1 MAHHV
6 FGIRHHGP
14 GSARSLRDALTKL
27 RPDVLLIEGPP
38 EADDLLPLATHEHM
52 RPPVAILA
60 YDPESPASAVYYPF
74 AVFSPEWQAI
84 QYAVAN
90 NIPARFMDLPVG
102 HRLALDREH
111 EVARA
116 RQTTEQE
123 TTDQEVPEQEADEDR
138 DDDADVPSANHLRQ
152 DPLNYIALAAGYS
165 DGERW
170 WEHMVEERRDSAE
183 LFQAIN
189 EAMTALRQEPD
200 AQEKD
205 PHEQRV
211 EALREAHMRK
221 TIRATQ
227 KEGYERIAV
236 VCGAW
241 HAPAL
246 AALPPAKEDD
256 ALLKGLPSRKM
267 QATWVP
273 WTYGRLTYASGYGAG
288 VTSPGW
294 YHHLWDTED
303 RIAVRWLTQVAHA
316 LRAQGIDASSAHI
329 IEAVRLSETLASM
342 RGRPLPGLPELNDA
356 VQSVLLFGETLPLRL
371 VHDRLIVGERL
382 GEVPEDAPMT
392 PLQRDL
398 AQQQKSL
405 RLKPEASDRELVLD
419 LRETNDLARSYLL
432 RRLQLLDVPW
442 GQGGERARGKGTF
455 KEAWRLQWKPEFA
468 IKLIEAGTW
477 GNTVAQ
483 AAAALAVQRARES
496 TSLPELTALARET
509 MYADLGD
516 AVVAIMARVQA
527 EAAVAT
533 DIAHLMRALPE
544 LAPLLR
550 YGDVRKTS
558 TDIVQTVVNGLVA
571 RICVGIGPACSA
583 LADEP
588 AREMFDH
595 ISAVHGAIA
604 LLDNAE
610 HTRVWQAA
618 LARLLDQAQVHGVI
632 QGRCCRLLL
641 DAGQLDEVEAAR
653 RIGFALST
661 ANDPTQAAAWVDGF
675 LRGSGQVLIYDEALW
690 NLIDAWVSS
699 LAADTFTQ
707 LLPLLRRTFAT
718 FTPPERRAM
727 GERVRTEKPKGA
739 HAAAATAEDF
749 DAERAQRVLPLVT
762 KLLGLTEA

>member
-1 MAHHV
+1 MTHHV

-14 GSARSLRDALTKL
+14 GSARSLRDALARL
-27 RPDVLLIEGPP
+27 RPDVVLIEGPP
-38 EADDLLPLATHEHM
+38 EADGLLPLAIHENM

-84 QYAVAN
+84 QYAAAN
-90 NIPARFMDLPVG
+90 KIQARFMDLPVG

-111 EVARA
+111 DAAQAPR
-116 RQTTEQE
+116 TTEQE
-123 TTDQEVPEQEADEDR
+123 TTKQEADDVR
-138 DDDADVPSANHLRQ
+138 DDDTDDAPPANHLRQ
-152 DPLNYIALAAGYS
+152 DPLSYIALAAGYS

-189 EAMTALRQEPD
+189 EAMTALRQEPE
-200 AQEKD
+200 AQEKE
-205 PHEQRV
+205 PHAQRI
-211 EALREAHMRK
+211 ETLREAHMRK
-221 TIRATQ
+221 TIRAAQ

-256 ALLKGLPSRKM
+256 ALLKGLPSLKM

-294 YHHLWDTED
+294 YHHLWQTED

-371 VHDRLIVGERL
+371 VHDTLIVGERL

-419 LRETNDLARSYLL
+419 LREANDLARSCLL

-442 GQGGERARGKGTF
+442 GQGAERARGKGTF
-455 KEAWRLQWKPEFA
+455 REAWRLQWKPEFA
-468 IKLIEAGTW
+468 IKLIEAGAW

-483 AAAALAVQRARES
+483 AASTLAVHRARES
-496 TSLPELTALARET
+496 TSLPALTALAREA

-516 AVVAIMARVQA
+516 AVEAIIARVQA
-527 EAAVAT
+527 EAAIAS

-558 TDIVQTVVNGLVA
+558 TDIVQTVVDGLVV
-571 RICVGIGPACSA
+571 RICVGLSPACSA

-588 AREMFDH
+588 AGEMFDH
-595 ISAVHGAIA
+595 ISAVQGAIA

-610 HTRVWQAA
+610 HTPTWHAT

-641 DAGQLDEVEAAR
+641 DAGALDETEAAR
-653 RIGFALST
+653 RFGFALST

-690 NLIDAWVSS
+690 NLIDAWVSA
-699 LAADTFTQ
+699 LPAGTFTQ

-718 FTPPERRAM
+718 FTTPERRAM
-727 GERVRTEKPKGA
+727 GERVRTGAAKGA
-739 HAAAATAEDF
+739 HKPAMLEDF
-749 DAERAQRVLPLVT
+749 DTERAQRVLPLVS
-762 KLLGLTEA
+762 KLLGLKEE

>member
-1 MAHHV
+1 MTHHV

-14 GSARSLRDALTKL
+14 GSARSLRNALTKL
-27 RPDVLLIEGPP
+27 RPDVVLIEGPP
-38 EADDLLPLATHEHM
+38 EADGLLPLATHEHM
-52 RPPVAILA
+52 RPPIAILA

-84 QYAVAN
+84 QYAAAN

-111 EVARA
+111 DAARA
-116 RQTTEQE
+116 SLTTEQD
-123 TTDQEVPEQEADEDR
+123 TTKQEADDDR
-138 DDDADVPSANHLRQ
+138 DDDAEGDAPPANHLRQ

-189 EAMTALRQEPD
+189 EAMTALRQEPE
-200 AQEKD
+200 AQEKE
-205 PHEQRV
+205 PHAQRIEV
-211 EALREAHMRK
+211 LREAHMRK
-221 TIRATQ
+221 TIRAAH
-227 KEGYERIAV
+227 KEGYEHIAV

-241 HAPAL
+241 HAPML
-246 AALPPAKEDD
+246 AELPPAKEDD
-256 ALLKGLPSRKM
+256 VLLKGLPNLKM

-288 VTSPGW
+288 VNSPGW
-294 YHHLWDTED
+294 YHHLWETED

-329 IEAVRLSETLASM
+329 IEAVRLSETLASV

-371 VHDRLIVGERL
+371 VHDTLIVGERL
-382 GEVPEDAPMT
+382 GEVPEEAPMT
-392 PLQRDL
+392 PLQRDV

-419 LRETNDLARSYLL
+419 LREANDLARSHLL
-432 RRLQLLDVPW
+432 RRLQLLEVSW
-442 GQGGERARGKGTF
+442 GQGGERPRGKGTF
-455 KEAWRLQWKPEFA
+455 KEAWRLQWKPEFT
-468 IKLIEAGTW
+468 IKLIEAGAW

-483 AAAALAVQRARES
+483 AAAERAVRRARES
-496 TSLPELTALARET
+496 TSLPVLTALAREA

-516 AVVAIMARVQA
+516 AVEAIMARVQA

-544 LAPLLR
+544 LAPPLR

-571 RICVGIGPACSA
+571 RVCVGIGPACSA

-588 AREMFDH
+588 AAEMFDN

-604 LLDNAE
+604 LLDDAD
-610 HTRVWQAA
+610 HAQTWRAA

-641 DAGQLDEVEAAR
+641 DAGAFDESEAAR
-653 RIGFALST
+653 RFGFALST
-661 ANDPTQAAAWVDGF
+661 ANDPNQAAAWVDGF

-690 NLIDAWVSS
+690 NLIDAWVSA
-699 LAADTFTQ
+699 LPADTFTQ

-727 GERVRTEKPKGA
+727 GERVRTGAPKGA
-739 HAAAATAEDF
+739 QVAATMAEDF

-762 KLLGLTEA
+762 KLLGLAEA

>member
-1 MAHHV
+1 MSHHV

-14 GSARSLRDALTKL
+14 GSARSLRDALARL
-27 RPDVLLIEGPP
+27 QPDVVLIEGPP
-38 EADDLLPLATHEHM
+38 EADGLLPLATHEHT

-60 YDPESPASAVYYPF
+60 YDPQSPASAVYYPF

-84 QYAVAN
+84 QYAAAN

-102 HRLALDREH
+102 HRLALDREQDA
-111 EVARA
+111 ARVS
-116 RQTTEQE
+116 QTTEQE
-123 TTDQEVPEQEADEDR
+123 ATDQEADDDR
-138 DDDADVPSANHLRQ
+138 DDDAEGNAPPADHLRQ
-152 DPLNYIALAAGYS
+152 DPLSYIALAAGYS

-189 EAMTALRQEPD
+189 EAMTALRREPE

-205 PHEQRV
+205 VYAQRI

-221 TIRATQ
+221 TIRAAQ
-227 KEGYERIAV
+227 KEGYARIAV

-246 AALPPAKEDD
+246 TALPAAKEDD
-256 ALLKGLPSRKM
+256 ALLKGLSGVKM

-294 YHHLWDTED
+294 YHHLWETED

-329 IEAVRLSETLASM
+329 IEAVRLSETLAAM

-371 VHDRLIVGERL
+371 VHDTLIVGERL
-382 GEVPEDAPMT
+382 GEVPEEAPQT

-405 RLKPEASDRELVLD
+405 RLKPEAGDRELVLD
-419 LRETNDLARSYLL
+419 LREANDLARSHLL
-432 RRLQLLDVPW
+432 RRLQLLDVAW

-468 IKLIEAGTW
+468 IKLIEAGAW

-483 AAAALAVQRARES
+483 AAAARAVHRAQES
-496 TSLPELTALARET
+496 TSLPGLTALARES
-509 MYADLGD
+509 MYADLGA
-516 AVVAIMARVQA
+516 AVEAIMARVQA
-527 EAAVAT
+527 EAAVAA

-550 YGDVRKTS
+550 YGDVRNTS

-571 RICVGIGPACSA
+571 RIGVGLGPACSA

-588 AREMFDH
+588 AAEMFEQ
-595 ISAVHGAIA
+595 IQAVHGAIS
-604 LLDNAE
+604 LLDDAG
-610 HTRVWQAA
+610 HTQTWRAT

-641 DAGQLDEVEAAR
+641 DAGALDEAQAAQR
-653 RIGFALST
+653 FGFALST

-690 NLIDAWVSS
+690 NLIDAWVSA
-699 LAADTFTQ
+699 LPGDTFTQ

-718 FTPPERRAM
+718 FTPPERRTM
-727 GERVRTEKPKGA
+727 GERVRTGGVKAP
-739 HAAAATAEDF
+739 AATTTAHDF

-762 KLLGLTEA
+762 KLLGLPEA